1 MSGDG
6 NADAVLVPY
15 RNGKASVDITRE
27 KLLCLRDGG
36 WLNDDVIEL
45 YMRLIVKR

>member
-6 NADAVLVPY
+6 DADAVLVPY
-15 RNGKASVDITRE
+15 RDGKVSVDITRE
-27 KLLCLRDGG
+27 KLRCLRDGG

-45 YMRLIVKR
+45 YLRLIVQR